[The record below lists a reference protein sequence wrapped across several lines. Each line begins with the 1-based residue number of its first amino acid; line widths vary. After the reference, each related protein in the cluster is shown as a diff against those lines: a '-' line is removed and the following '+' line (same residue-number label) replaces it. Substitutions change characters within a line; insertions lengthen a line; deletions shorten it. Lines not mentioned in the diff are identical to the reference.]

1 MTWSLFTG
9 GSNQSVF
16 SLPYSGFQQSGRF
29 LAQEENISRIPIL
42 IYLTSL
48 HNAYWYRQ
56 WREPTF
62 SSNNWLLF
70 SLAQRDIYRAME
82 HRAMERRAM
91 EHRAMEPRAMERR
104 AMERGDLQEVL
115 THFDQSSFLVPDQVQ
130 HRLELLRQAILHKR
144 RKIFEVLLYLN
155 AGVTEDSKVGLED
168 LLEYAIESQQAG
180 IALTIRLLLDSH

>member
-62 SSNNWLLF
+62 SSNNWLLY
-70 SLAQRDIYRAME
+70 SQAQRDICRALE
-82 HRAMERRAM
+82 HRV
-91 EHRAMEPRAMERR
+91 MERR

-115 THFDQSSFLVPDQVQ
+115 THLIPDQLQ

-155 AGVTEDSKVGLED
+155 AGVTEDSKVGLEG
-168 LLEYAIESQQAG
+168 LLEYAIERQQAG